1 MSWEDLIKSAKDK
14 LGEVVEWIDE
24 HTPNAPTELGADQ
37 VINLDEPALVPAN
50 ANASNNDVVEE
61 QEAQEQETQ
70 EQIGEEWYNQKWHE
84 LANEHPD
91 WSEQQVY
98 DEMTRQINEADWN
111 ARYHNIIEDI
121 ANSSSPAEREQKIQ
135 YYNSELLAFCVS
147 GIDVDNDLKYL
158 RDTQGVE
165 PKYILSPTDP
175 AFVDATL
182 SYRDIANGYH
192 LEYNENGILWRIKAS
207 GEIHPDDLAKY
218 QQQQEYKKYASDNL
232 TVKCGMGIGG
242 MTGKISQEISA
253 VTKELTQTE
262 SALVQESSNAG
273 LFRKTANIGEF
284 KGLTEPMQL
293 RHVEKIAK
301 DAGIGLDD
309 VKIQIERDPEL
320 IGRGIYGYTYP
331 SGKIIRLYPDAFT
344 DTETLVQTLGHER
357 MHVHQFKVFGVPED
371 NAASF
376 LYDDAAFSS
385 EKDWWQYYLK
395 GGK

>member
-37 VINLDEPALVPAN
+37 IINLDEPALVPAN

-98 DEMTRQINEADWN
+98 DERTRQINEADWN

-158 RDTQGVE
+158 RDTL
-165 PKYILSPTDP
+165 PR
-175 AFVDATL
+175 A
-182 SYRDIANGYH
+182 
-192 LEYNENGILWRIKAS
+192 
-207 GEIHPDDLAKY
+207 
-218 QQQQEYKKYASDNL
+218 
-232 TVKCGMGIGG
+232 
-242 MTGKISQEISA
+242 
-253 VTKELTQTE
+253 
-262 SALVQESSNAG
+262 
-273 LFRKTANIGEF
+273 
-284 KGLTEPMQL
+284 
-293 RHVEKIAK
+293 
-301 DAGIGLDD
+301 
-309 VKIQIERDPEL
+309 
-320 IGRGIYGYTYP
+320 
-331 SGKIIRLYPDAFT
+331 
-344 DTETLVQTLGHER
+344 
-357 MHVHQFKVFGVPED
+357 
-371 NAASF
+371 
-376 LYDDAAFSS
+376 
-385 EKDWWQYYLK
+385 
-395 GGK
+395 